1 MNKLKLLKF
10 LPTAVIVLA
19 LNNPS
24 KAYSAAVTYVGKK
37 GHYTINIKT
46 GVYQGCVYSRPE
58 CLSLGVESKIGPS
71 SWKNGDYTY
80 SISANG
86 IHVYKKSKE
95 IFEDTFAKQPSTE
108 TLISLDGIGQAK
120 LGMTYGKLKAK
131 LGKAYQFKPATL
143 IFPRFVGRGIAIVHS
158 GKIQYYAFGSIN
170 GETSN
175 QMSDKN
181 AIDALVT
188 YNPSYKTSAGI
199 GPGSLLLDAEKFYGK
214 ASLRYE
220 ETMKGKEKFKQEYV
234 DFPKA
239 PNDAPPGEVGE
250 DGYLFFFLKPISGI
264 YSKFENSG
272 YGDRDGKTNSF
283 KSGTTIQWIGL
294 HGNGYQLF

>member
-1 MNKLKLLKF
+1 MRINKIKLFKF
-10 LPTAVIVLA
+10 LPTALIVLA

-24 KAYSAAVTYVGKK
+24 KVYSSPVTYVGKK
-37 GHYTINIKT
+37 GHYTINSRT
-46 GVYQGCVYSRPE
+46 GVYQGCVYSRPG
-58 CLSLGVESKIGPS
+58 CLSLGVKSKIGPS

-80 SISANG
+80 SVSANG

-95 IFEDTFAKQPSTE
+95 IFEDTFAKRPSTE

-120 LGMTYGKLKAK
+120 LGMTYGQLKTK

-143 IFPRFVGRGIAIVHS
+143 IFSHLVGRGIAIVHS

-170 GETSN
+170 GQKSN

-181 AIDALVT
+181 EIDALVT

-199 GPGSLLLDAEKFYGK
+199 GPGSLLVNAEKYYGK

-220 ETMKGKEKFKQEYV
+220 ETMKGKETFKQEYV
-234 DFPKA
+234 FFSKLPDDTDPI
-239 PNDAPPGEVGE
+239 NQVG
-250 DGYLFFFLKPISGI
+250 DSYVYFFVKPISGI

-272 YGDRDGKTNSF
+272 YGFSDTNKF

-294 HGNGYQLF
+294 HYAGYQLF

>member
-1 MNKLKLLKF
+1 MNKLKLFKF
-10 LPTAVIVLA
+10 LPTALIVLA
-19 LNNPS
+19 LSNPS
-24 KAYSAAVTYVGKK
+24 KVYSSPVSYVGKK
-37 GHYTINIKT
+37 GHYTINSQT

-58 CLSLGVESKIGPS
+58 CLSLGVKSKIGPS

-80 SISANG
+80 SVSANG

-120 LGMTYGKLKAK
+120 LGMTYGQLKTK

-143 IFPRFVGRGIAIVHS
+143 IFPHLVGRGIAIVHS

-170 GETSN
+170 GQISN

-181 AIDALVT
+181 KIDALVT
-188 YNPSYKTSAGI
+188 YNQSYKTSAGI
-199 GPGSLLLDAEKFYGK
+199 GPGSLLVDAEKFYGK
-214 ASLRYE
+214 ASIRYG

-234 DFPKA
+234 LFPKA
-239 PNDAPPGEVGE
+239 PDDSPPHEVGK

-264 YSKFENSG
+264 YSKLENLDSG
-272 YGDRDGKTNSF
+272 FGDSKTNKF

-294 HGNGYQLF
+294 HGNGYNLF